1 MTTLA
6 NLEAYLNSFHLL
18 SPSETKQL
26 ASYFKYAK
34 FQKNQIIIAE
44 GEINSRFYFLTSGL
58 LREYSWVD
66 QLDMPEPISRW
77 FTLPGKFGISAES
90 FFHQTPSEITLDAL
104 KKSEVFYMEK
114 EDLEKAYIEIP
125 HSNTICRIILQ
136 ENLVQHERITSF
148 LHIRNTQVRY
158 ESFRKAFREMD
169 EQVPDKYKASFLN
182 MSPSE
187 LSRVRRK
194 IMENGSLI
202 D

>member
-6 NLEAYLNSFHLL
+6 SLEAYLKTFNLL
-18 SPSETKQL
+18 NPAETKQL
-26 ASYFKYAK
+26 AGYFKPAV

-44 GEINSRFYFLTSGL
+44 GEINSKFYFLASGL

-90 FFHQTPSEITLDAL
+90 FFHERPSEITLDAL

-114 EDLEKAYIEIP
+114 DDLERAYVEIP

-136 ENLVQHERITSF
+136 ETLVQHERITSF
-148 LHIRNTQVRY
+148 LHIRNTQIRY
-158 ESFRKAFREMD
+158 EAFRKSFKDMD